1 MTKLNDTAQ
10 ASRVFN
16 PLITPSLEALTV
28 SILDAARALGM
39 GRDAAYSEARAG
51 RLRVIRVGRK
61 IRVPRIELE
70 AYITRQIQGE
80 K

>member
-1 MTKLNDTAQ
+1 MNQIT
-10 ASRVFN
+10 
-16 PLITPSLEALTV
+16 TPSLEALTV
-28 SILDAARALGM
+28 SVLDAARALGM

>member
-1 MTKLNDTAQ
+1 MSVA
-10 ASRVFN
+10 ASSSK
-16 PLITPSLEALTV
+16 PSGQIITPSLEALTV
-28 SILDAARALGM
+28 SIWDAARALGM
-39 GRDAAYSEARAG
+39 GREAAYSEARAG

>member
-1 MTKLNDTAQ
+1 MSVA
-10 ASRVFN
+10 ASSRN
-16 PLITPSLEALTV
+16 AAGQIITPTLEALTV
-28 SILDAARALGM
+28 SIWDAARALGM
-39 GRDAAYSEARAG
+39 GREAAYSEARAG

>member
-1 MTKLNDTAQ
+1 MSVA
-10 ASRVFN
+10 ASSGK
-16 PLITPSLEALTV
+16 PSGQIITPSLEALTV
-28 SILDAARALGM
+28 SIWDAARALGM
-39 GRDAAYSEARAG
+39 GREAAYSEARAG